1 MEHADH
7 VNLLRRGIPGLG
19 GVWADFGSGAGAF
32 TLALADLIQP
42 TGTIF
47 SIDQNGSALQAQEK
61 QMSRRFPEVRVHYLK
76 ANYTHPLELPP
87 LDGIIAANTL
97 HFLQD
102 KDPVVNLLFAYLK
115 PTGRM
120 ILVEYNINN
129 GNYAVPYPLPYP
141 AWERLAKRSGF
152 TTTRL
157 LANRP
162 SSFLRE
168 IYSAL
173 SMKVSSGV
181 DRLSISSPK
190 NAM

>member
-7 VNLLRRGIPGLG
+7 VNLLRRGIPGPG
-19 GVWADFGSGAGAF
+19 GIWADFGSGAGAF
-32 TLALADLIQP
+32 TQALADLIQP
-42 TGTIF
+42 TGTIY
-47 SIDQNGSALQAQEK
+47 SIDRDGSALQAQER
-61 QMSRRFPEVRVHYLK
+61 QMKLRFPDVKVYYRK
-76 ANYTHPLELPP
+76 ANYAHPLQLPP

-102 KDPVVNLLFAYLK
+102 KEAVLALFYDYLK
-115 PTGRM
+115 PAGRM
-120 ILVEYNINN
+120 ILVEYNIEK

-152 TTTRL
+152 AVTQL
-157 LANRP
+157 LVTRP

-173 SMKVSSGV
+173 SVK
-181 DRLSISSPK
+181 
-190 NAM
+190 

>member
-7 VNLLRRGIPGLG
+7 VNLLSRGIPGPG

-42 TGTIF
+42 AATIF
-47 SIDQNGSALQAQEK
+47 SIDRDGSALLEQER
-61 QMSRRFPEVRVHYLK
+61 QMRRRFPEVQVHYRK
-76 ANYTHPLELPP
+76 TNYTHPLELPP

-97 HFLQD
+97 HFLQE
-102 KDPVVNLLFAYLK
+102 KDSVLKLLFTYLK

-120 ILVEYNINN
+120 ILVEYNVEQ

-152 TTTRL
+152 ATTQL
-157 LANRP
+157 LATRP
-162 SSFLRE
+162 SRFLRE

-173 SMKVSSGV
+173 SMK
-181 DRLSISSPK
+181 
-190 NAM
+190 